1 MGFSLGKEDGSAV
14 AQHSLARCAE
24 GFLGVSDTVLS
35 LDLELVCELGAG
47 LGTHWPAAWKGS
59 WGG

>member
-1 MGFSLGKEDGSAV
+1 MGKEDGSAV